1 MPFEIDLRGLLRKAI
16 ETVGPG
22 RLIFGSD
29 SSYFPRGFSLPY
41 LREQLKAC
49 RSIGLEE
56 GSIEK
61 IFYKNAAKLLKIA
74 T

>member
-1 MPFEIDLRGLLRKAI
+1 MPFDLDLKQLVRRAI
-16 ETVGPG
+16 ESVGAD

-61 IFYKNAAKLLKIA
+61 IFWSNAARLLKIEV
-74 T
+74 